1 MFAVKNGPP
10 KVSSR
15 GPNFTKNFSSFRS
28 KRPEVF
34 CKNFAL
40 ENGPPSSRG
49 PNFPKNIF
57 KF

>member
-1 MFAVKNGPP
+1 MAHLRSAPEDQISLK
-10 KVSSR
+10 
-15 GPNFTKNFSSFRS
+15 TFSSFRS

-49 PNFPKNIF
+49 PKFPKNIF